1 MLRNFYIKYMV
12 VMFLVS
18 NHAAG
23 MVAPKY
29 NYELV
34 AYAQLKQAKEVLELI
49 DLGADV
55 NSYDALGRTVLMFAC
70 QNDDINLIRTLIK
83 KGADVTKQ
91 DVYGNTAINYT
102 KSKAAKDLILSKI
115 FSENIKVQN
124 ALKELAL
131 KSKKNKIGIQKSKKA
146 SSLKKADSKKKRVR
160 FAFQCGIAGCN
171 LKFSN
176 PEELIKHE
184 DSH

>member
-18 NHAAG
+18 NYAVG
-23 MVAPKY
+23 MVVPKY

-55 NSYDALGRTVLMFAC
+55 NSYDALGHTVLMFAC
-70 QNDDINLIRTLIK
+70 QNDDINLIKTLIK

-91 DVYGNTAINYT
+91 DVYGKTAISYT
-102 KSKAAKDLILSKI
+102 KSKAAKDLILATI
-115 FSENIKVQN
+115 FSKDIKVQD

-131 KSKKNKIGIQKSKKA
+131 KSKKNKIGIQRSKKA
-146 SSLKKADSKKKRVR
+146 SSLKKCGSKKKRVR
-160 FAFQCGIAGCN
+160 FAFQCGIAGCDEI
-171 LKFSN
+171 FSN
-176 PEELIKHE
+176 PKDLINHE

>member
-1 MLRNFYIKYMV
+1 MLKNFYIKYMV

-55 NSYDALGRTVLMFAC
+55 NSYDALGHTVLMFAC
-70 QNDDINLIRTLIK
+70 QNDDINLIKILIK
-83 KGADVTKQ
+83 KGADVTQ
-91 DVYGNTAINYT
+91 HDVYGKTAISYT
-102 KSKAAKDLILSKI
+102 KSKAAKDLILTTMLSA
-115 FSENIKVQN
+115 NIKVQD

-131 KSKKNKIGIQKSKKA
+131 KNKKNKIGIQKSKKA
-146 SSLKKADSKKKRVR
+146 STLKKRGSKKKKIR
-160 FAFQCGIAGCN
+160 FAFQCGVTGCN
-171 LKFSN
+171 LIFST
-176 PEELIKHE
+176 PEALIKHE